1 MICSCERV
9 GDFEMNSVEIV
20 GQEQRDEAIADAI
33 VSGRSLR
40 AVRKEFGLSQAEID
54 AALERLWPID
64 TASRLQMIK
73 ADLGQ
78 ITRLTQ
84 VFFEKGLA
92 GDTQSCLCAVRLWKR
107 KHELLG
113 MNAAA
118 KFEVVT
124 APRDAPT
131 GHERIKAAI
140 MAMVEREQPERRAAI
155 RRLDQLG
162 PEKALEL
169 LGPFEANGGGDG
181 TEPWDAL
188 PDDPAE
194 PK

>member
-1 MICSCERV
+1 MSGTEI
-9 GDFEMNSVEIV
+9 EIV

-40 AVRKEFGLSQAEID
+40 AVRREFGLSQTEID
-54 AALERLWPID
+54 ATLERLWPID

-84 VFFEKGLA
+84 VFFERSLA
-92 GDTQSCLCAVRLWKR
+92 GCTQSCLCAVRLWER

-124 APRDAPT
+124 APRDAPSSYQ
-131 GHERIKAAI
+131 RITEVLLALKHGPDGDDAAPSDVPD
-140 MAMVEREQPERRAAI
+140 AT
-155 RRLDQLG
+155 
-162 PEKALEL
+162 
-169 LGPFEANGGGDG
+169 NGG
-181 TEPWDAL
+181 
-188 PDDPAE
+188 
-194 PK
+194 

>member
-1 MICSCERV
+1 MSTEV
-9 GDFEMNSVEIV
+9 V
-20 GQEQRDEAIADAI
+20 GQEQRDEQVAEAITT
-33 VSGRSLR
+33 GKSLR
-40 AVRKEFGLSQAEID
+40 SVRKEFGLSQAEIND
-54 AALERLWPID
+54 ALERLWPVD
-64 TASRLQMIK
+64 TQSRLQMIM
-73 ADLGQ
+73 ADVGR

-84 VFFEKGLA
+84 VFVEKGLA
-92 GDTQSCLCAVRLWKR
+92 GDTASCLCAVRLWER

-113 MNAAA
+113 LNAAA

-162 PEKALEL
+162 PERALEL
-169 LGPFEANGGGDG
+169 LGPLETNGGGDG
-181 TEPWDAL
+181 TEPWPAL